1 MHDRQAGWFA
11 RGIQRSAPGH
21 PNAPRSTPNTLQRLN
36 IGYLF
41 ILGILAAHPAHSFGS
56 QTVACSSSALHTVN
70 PTRIAVSPSFLAV
83 CAQPQRCTVCR
94 RASPRSSLPGTITLI
109 AIFPVPGP
117 GGCPTLKPLRRFTCK
132 SPVFPNSVHPLQER
146 AGRAGRAGQSDVC
159 TDTGFRWLVLNP
171 ACRLH
176 ATSPSSG
183 CSSTIRC
190 FCSPLTTSPT
200 FACLHVPD
208 CLTARA
214 RRSAPVGRAWT
225 AKVP

>member
-1 MHDRQAGWFA
+1 MHSGHYETPSIESLLAARLLHSRAPDEMLADAGNLTGFCRNNKDMLAMHDRQAGWFA
-11 RGIQRSAPGH
+11 HGIQRSAPGH

-117 GGCPTLKPLRRFTCK
+117 GGCPTLEPLRRF
-132 SPVFPNSVHPLQER
+132 NL
-146 AGRAGRAGQSDVC
+146 
-159 TDTGFRWLVLNP
+159 
-171 ACRLH
+171 
-176 ATSPSSG
+176 
-183 CSSTIRC
+183 
-190 FCSPLTTSPT
+190 
-200 FACLHVPD
+200 
-208 CLTARA
+208 
-214 RRSAPVGRAWT
+214 
-225 AKVP
+225 